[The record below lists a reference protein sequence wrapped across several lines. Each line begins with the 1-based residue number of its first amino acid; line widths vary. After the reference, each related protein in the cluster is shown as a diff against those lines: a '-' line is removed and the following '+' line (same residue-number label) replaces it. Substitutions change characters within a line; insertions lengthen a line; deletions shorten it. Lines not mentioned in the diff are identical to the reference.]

1 MSRPMTVGDALR
13 ANLEAANKALDTYL
27 ESVIEAPVYHAL
39 HGASVAAK
47 AALDAY
53 GESQPDSEEPPP
65 VVGERYRD
73 VVARIYRTAAHQAA
87 TSQGNN

>member
-1 MSRPMTVGDALR
+1 MTVSDALR

-39 HGASVAAK
+39 DGARVAAK

-53 GESQPDSEEPPP
+53 GESLSDTEEPPP
-65 VVGERYRD
+65 VIGERYRD

-87 TSQGNN
+87 NPQGNRSP